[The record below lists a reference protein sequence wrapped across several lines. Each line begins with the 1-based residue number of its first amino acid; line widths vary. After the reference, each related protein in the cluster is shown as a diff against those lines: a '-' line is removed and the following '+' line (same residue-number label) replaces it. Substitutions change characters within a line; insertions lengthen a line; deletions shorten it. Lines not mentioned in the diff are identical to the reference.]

1 MECPGPVLAMATY
14 FFIKPGCT
22 FHAFHNGSSRTEYVV
37 RTADQRQ
44 FKISDT
50 ARKLL
55 QDLDRGLSVEQI
67 HSEMSAK
74 QPDLTCADLNN
85 FILAHYGWV
94 LESRSGQRFTDSV
107 RVNARMG
114 LLISGMVLP
123 PSIVGPIA
131 TACTWLYSSGLSVA
145 TVVLVLY
152 AHWKLYLV
160 PAASFHRSIHLI
172 VVLAACLFSVVV
184 HEFGHASAVAR
195 FGGSPGGIGA
205 GLYILLP
212 VFYADVSQI
221 WTLPRWQRI
230 VVDLGG
236 VYFQQLN
243 FAVFAMAALALHD
256 SSLRAACV
264 GIDVMTLITINPIFR
279 FDGYWIVAD
288 WLGLSNL
295 HRAAMHY
302 LKTAAVSLLKGRPS
316 LLPDQAQLR
325 QSRAKLSGFLL
336 YSVAGNFLFAWL
348 VLMNLRWIYS
358 SITGVIMHV
367 PVLAVQAAGSVRA
380 HQWMHAI
387 DLATAIF
394 FLCASGITVLVAV
407 YLRGRQITAAIY
419 GGGPMF
425 HSKKRHSQ
433 LGKSTISR

>member
-1 MECPGPVLAMATY
+1 MATY
-14 FFIKPGCT
+14 FSIKPGCT

-37 RTADQRQ
+37 KTADRRQ
-44 FKISDT
+44 FKISEA

-55 QDLDRGLSVEQI
+55 RDLDRGLSVEQI
-67 HSEMSAK
+67 HAQMSTE
-74 QPDLTCADLNN
+74 QPGLTCEDLNK
-85 FILAHYGWV
+85 FILAHYGAL
-94 LESRSGQRFTDSV
+94 LESRSGQQFALSV
-107 RVNARMG
+107 GAKPRMG

-123 PSIVGPIA
+123 PSIVGKIA
-131 TACTWLYSSGLSVA
+131 SACAWLYGSVWSVA
-145 TVVLVLY
+145 TILLVLY
-152 AHWKLYLV
+152 AHWKLYSV
-160 PAASFHRSIHLI
+160 PTASFYHPTHVII
-172 VVLAACLFSVVV
+172 VLSACIFSVVV

-221 WTLPRWQRI
+221 WTLLRWQRI

-236 VYFQQLN
+236 VYFQQLS
-243 FAVFAMAALALHD
+243 FAVFSTAALALHD
-256 SSLRAACV
+256 ASLRAACV

-302 LKTAAVSLLKGRPS
+302 LKTAAVSLLKGRPA

-336 YSVAGNFLFAWL
+336 YSVLGNLLFAWA
-348 VLMNLRWIYS
+348 VLMNLRWIS
-358 SITGVIMHV
+358 SSVTGVLKHV
-367 PVLAVQAAGSVRA
+367 PVLATQTIASLHA
-380 HQWMHAI
+380 HHWLHAI
-387 DLATAIF
+387 DLATAIV
-394 FLCASGITVLVAV
+394 FLCASGITLLVAV
-407 YLRGRQITAAIY
+407 YLRGKQISAAIY
-419 GGGPMF
+419 GRGPIF
-425 HSKKRHSQ
+425 RGRNAVPNPSNH
-433 LGKSTISR
+433 